1 MKLFPSSFGQASSG
15 LAGSRL
21 AGLGPILRRLA
32 RSRTFGPLLSA
43 GTVVLTAVGLTAGGL
58 EAAIAF
64 VAARGPAEQASG
76 TSPPSQDWA
85 EINRPIAVYDLA
97 GTEFAKLPL
106 VYRARRHR
114 PDGARED
121 VLTFGN
127 PGTAK
132 PYLQLSLLRRRAA
145 AERAPPGLAD
155 DLAGLARDRHV
166 TLSRIQASAPAET
179 RFGTVEAADLLLW
192 EGGSATPCLGFRGP
206 PGPGVLRIAG
216 FACGSPDR
224 PLGRAALACAIDRI
238 DLLSAKDDGP
248 LRAVFVAAERR
259 AGAACG
265 GGSQALNATDSPGG
279 SSLLASASRRAAWL
293 DPANDIPRLRGLLAV
308 GSRQP

>member
-1 MKLFPSSFGQASSG
+1 M
-15 LAGSRL
+15 
-21 AGLGPILRRLA
+21 
-32 RSRTFGPLLSA
+32 
-43 GTVVLTAVGLTAGGL
+43 VLTAVGLTAGGL
-58 EAAIAF
+58 EAAIAV
-64 VAARGPAEQASG
+64 VAARGPAEQASA
-76 TSPPSQDWA
+76 TSPPGRDWA

-97 GTEFAKLPL
+97 GTDFAKLPL

-121 VLTFGN
+121 VLTFGS

-145 AERAPPGLAD
+145 VDRETARGLAE
-155 DLAGLARDRHV
+155 DLAGLARDRHA
-166 TLSRIQASAPAET
+166 TLSRIGAAAPAET
-179 RFGTVEAADLLLW
+179 RFGTIEAADLLLW
-192 EGGSATPCLGFRGP
+192 EAGSATPCLGFRGP

-238 DLLSAKDDGP
+238 DLLSARDDGP

-259 AGAACG
+259 AGSACG
-265 GGSQALNATDSPGG
+265 GGSQALNATDLPGASG
-279 SSLLASASRRAAWL
+279 FPALAGRRAEWL
-293 DPANDIPRLRGLLAV
+293 DPDNEIPRLRGPIAV
-308 GSRQP
+308 GFRQR

>member
-1 MKLFPSSFGQASSG
+1 VKLSPPSFGQASSG

-21 AGLGPILRRLA
+21 AGLEPILRRLA
-32 RSRTFGPLLSA
+32 RSCTFGPLLST
-43 GTVVLTAVGLTAGGL
+43 GIMVLTAVVLTAGGL

-64 VAARGPAEQASG
+64 VAARGPAEQASA
-76 TSPPSQDWA
+76 TSPSRDWA

-114 PDGARED
+114 PNGARED
-121 VLTFGN
+121 VLTFGS

-145 AERAPPGLAD
+145 AERETAPGFAD
-155 DLAGLARDRHV
+155 DLAGLARDRHA
-166 TLSRIQASAPAET
+166 TLSRIQAAAPAET
-179 RFGTVEAADLLLW
+179 RFGTIEAADLLLW
-192 EGGSATPCLGFRGP
+192 EAGSATPCLGFRGP

-224 PLGRAALACAIDRI
+224 PLGRATLACAIDRL
-238 DLLSAKDDGP
+238 DLLSARDDGP

-259 AGAACG
+259 AGSACG
-265 GGSQALNATDSPGG
+265 GGSQALNATDLPGASG
-279 SSLLASASRRAAWL
+279 LLPLASRRAAWL
-293 DPANDIPRLRGLLAV
+293 DPDNDIPRLRGPIPV
-308 GSRQP
+308 GSRQR